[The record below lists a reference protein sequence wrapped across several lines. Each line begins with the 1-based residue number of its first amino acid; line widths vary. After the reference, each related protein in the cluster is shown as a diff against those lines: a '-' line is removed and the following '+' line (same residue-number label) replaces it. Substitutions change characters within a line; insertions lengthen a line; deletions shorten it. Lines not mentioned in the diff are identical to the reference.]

1 MTCVILLATKNGE
14 RFLAQQL
21 DSIKAQS
28 YTQWTIYASDDGS
41 TDSTLDILLRYQQQW
56 GKTKLKIY
64 QGPQQ
69 GYAQNF
75 WSLIHRVK
83 RKDINYVAFCD
94 QDDLWD
100 PEHLNR
106 AMVAMRFYK
115 TPCLYGSRT
124 QYIDQDDQLLDFS
137 PDFLKDPCFQNALVQ
152 NIAGGN
158 TQVFNALL
166 LPFLQKIPLG
176 SPIVSHDWIVYQV
189 TTAIGG
195 KVFYSQHPTV
205 LYRQH
210 AMNLVGR
217 NDRLSDQFRR
227 LLQLLGGRFRQWNS
241 DNLQCLEFVRND
253 MTRFN
258 NEVLRRFTKYR
269 EQAFILRLI
278 KVFRL
283 YLFRQTLKGQLG
295 LYLGYLLK
303 KI

>member
-28 YTQWTIYASDDGS
+28 YTHWMIYASDDGS
-41 TDSTLDILLRYQQQW
+41 TDGTLDILLRYQQQW
-56 GKTKLKIY
+56 GKTKLTIY

-75 WSLIHRVK
+75 WSLVHRVK
-83 RKDINYVAFCD
+83 HKDNQYIAFCD

-100 PEHLNR
+100 AEHLNR
-106 AMVAMRFYK
+106 AILAMRFYK
-115 TPCLYGSRT
+115 APCLFGSRT

-137 PDFLKDPCFQNALVQ
+137 PMFLKDPCFQNALVQ

-158 TQVFNALL
+158 TLVFNALL

-176 SPIVSHDWIVYQV
+176 SPIVSHDWTVYQV

-195 KVFYSQHPTV
+195 NVFYSQHPT
-205 LYRQH
+205 LFYRQH
-210 AMNLVGR
+210 SMNLVGR
-217 NDRLSDQFRR
+217 NDRLSDQLKRLWQ
-227 LLQLLGGRFRQWNS
+227 LLQGRFRQWNS
-241 DNLQCLEFVRND
+241 DNLQCLEFINND
-253 MTRFN
+253 MNRFQK
-258 NEVLRRFTKYR
+258 EVLRRFKKYR
-269 EQAFILRLI
+269 EQYFLLRLFKI
-278 KVFRL
+278 FRL

-295 LYLGYLLK
+295 LYLGFLLK